1 MLTMRNPFVRR
12 TSRVTVLLLVL
23 GLIVGMSSTAATA
36 KATVDRVEGPFVTVV
51 PTAFADNPAGVE
63 LMFAEC
69 DFVQRV
75 EKPDGSAVEN
85 QHCQLTEPFVDFP
98 GTPPTKAFN
107 APAGECVW
115 WSDYFSQTSGDLV
128 WADSVR
134 LTVTPSGN
142 VSVTTTYP
150 AEPLDC

>member
-1 MLTMRNPFVRR
+1 MLTMRNPFLRR
-12 TSRVTVLLLVL
+12 TSRVTVLVLVL
-23 GLIVGMSSTAATA
+23 GLAIGVAASAAVA
-36 KATVDRVEGPFVTVV
+36 KASVERIEGPFTTLV

-75 EKPDGSAVEN
+75 EKPDGTAIET
-85 QHCQLTEPFVDFP
+85 QHCHLTEPFFVFP
-98 GTPPTKAFN
+98 GTPPEQAFTN
-107 APAGECVW
+107 SEGPCVW
-115 WSDYFSQTSGDLV
+115 FSDYWTQTVGEDV
-128 WADSVR
+128 AAESVR

-142 VSVTTTYP
+142 VSVTTKYP